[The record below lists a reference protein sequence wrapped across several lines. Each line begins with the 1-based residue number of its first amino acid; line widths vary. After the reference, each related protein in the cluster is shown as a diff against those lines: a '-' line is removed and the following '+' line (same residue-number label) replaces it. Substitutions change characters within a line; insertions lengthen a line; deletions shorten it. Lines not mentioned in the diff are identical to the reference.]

1 MPIYQIGI
9 YNRFIRDK
17 IRSGEDVGEE
27 EAAWEDIHYFD
38 VEADNE
44 QKAKRL
50 IQSEYKESKGF
61 VIDCVDLYHSL

>member
-17 IRSGEDVGEE
+17 VRSGEDVGEE
-27 EAAWEDIHYFD
+27 EAAWEDVHYFD
-38 VEADNE
+38 VEAATEKD
-44 QKAKRL
+44 AKRL

>member
-1 MPIYQIGI
+1 M
-9 YNRFIRDK
+9 
-17 IRSGEDVGEE
+17 RSGEDVDEK
-27 EAAWEDIHYFD
+27 EADWEDIHYFD

-44 QKAKRL
+44 QKARRL

>member
-17 IRSGEDVGEE
+17 VRSGEDVDEK
-27 EAAWEDIHYFD
+27 EADWEDIHYFD

-44 QKAKRL
+44 QKARRL

-61 VIDCVDLYHSL
+61 VIDCIDLYRSL